1 MKDQM
6 RISLSNRAV
15 VRFALNCALSFLIPT
30 AFAAEPEAKKPAP
43 AQDWRALF
51 QMHYTQRVGEFRN
64 QNQIYQNVLLVG
76 DSITEGFDVEKFLPG
91 RRVINRGIG
100 ADVIGNALADDDKRG
115 VLKRID
121 ESFFNVPATD
131 AFLLIGINDL
141 GDSHTPDV
149 MEAGYREILDRVK
162 KGAPRLKVH
171 IQSLLP
177 TRGGFAK
184 HNANVLDFNDRLQ
197 KLAKEFDYD
206 YIDLHSL
213 MKDDKGELRQELT
226 ADGLHINADG
236 YKIWKAEVERTLH
249 W

>member
-1 MKDQM
+1 MSAVTLIQ
-6 RISLSNRAV
+6 SSTRAEDEK
-15 VRFALNCALSFLIPT
+15 T
-30 AFAAEPEAKKPAP
+30 PAP
-43 AQDWRALF
+43 DWRALF
-51 QMHYTQRVGEFRN
+51 QMHYTQRIGEFRN
-64 QNQIYQNVLLVG
+64 QNQIYQNVILVG
-76 DSITEGFDVEKFLPG
+76 DSITEGFDVAKFLPG

-100 ADVIGNALADDDKRG
+100 ADVIGNALPADDKRG

-121 ESFFNVPATD
+121 ESFFNVPATG

-141 GDSHTPDV
+141 GDSRTPEV
-149 MEAGYREILDRVK
+149 MEAGYREVLDRVK
-162 KGAPRLKVH
+162 KGAPRLRVH

-184 HNANVLDFNDRLQ
+184 HNANVLDFNQRLQ

-213 MKDDKGELRQELT
+213 MKDKKGELRQDLT
-226 ADGLHINADG
+226 ADGLHINAEG
-236 YKIWKAEVERTLH
+236 YKIWKAEIERKLG

>member
-1 MKDQM
+1 MGLN
-6 RISLSNRAV
+6 LSRQHWLPSVALAMLV
-15 VRFALNCALSFLIPT
+15 VLLTTLNAQS
-30 AFAAEPEAKKPAP
+30 EDKKPAP
-43 AQDWRALF
+43 APDWRALF
-51 QMHYTQRVGEFRN
+51 QMHYSQRVGEFRN
-64 QNQIYQNVLLVG
+64 QNQIYQNVILVG

-100 ADVIGNALADDDKRG
+100 ADVIGNALPAGDKRG
-115 VLKRID
+115 VLKRLD

-141 GDSHTPDV
+141 GDSHTPEV

-162 KGAPRLKVH
+162 KGAPRLRVY

-184 HNANVLDFNDRLQ
+184 HNVNVLDFNKRLQ

-213 MKDDKGELRQELT
+213 MKDDNGELRQELT
-226 ADGLHINADG
+226 ADGLHINAEG
-236 YKIWKAEVERTLH
+236 YKIWKAEIERTLG